1 MGTIKAT
8 NIEPIADNGTVT
20 LGSSGDQFT
29 LATGAK
35 SSFLYPSFFAKT
47 STDTSISIPS
57 NTATKAEFAD
67 VLYDEG
73 NCYDETT
80 HRFTPGVAGKYLIT
94 CNVGI
99 GGLDDN
105 EYQATQVFKN
115 GSGFSNFYNGGRV
128 RVIAFSPGATRSVT
142 NTITFI
148 DQANTTDYYEVYV
161 YQSDSVSNYQRNQY
175 GSWFGAYRI
184 GS

>member
-1 MGTIKAT
+1 MAGIIKVNQYQDFNGNTLFTSDGSGNLTTLKT
-8 NIEPIADNGTVT
+8 N
-20 LGSSGDQFT
+20 
-29 LATGAK
+29 K
-35 SSFLYPSFFAKT
+35 PSFFAKT
-47 STDTSISIPS
+47 STDASISIPS
-57 NTATKAEFAD
+57 QTTTKAQFAD

-99 GGLDDN
+99 GGLDAN
-105 EYQATQVFKN
+105 EYQTTQIYKN
-115 GSGFSNFYNGGRV
+115 GANSNFYNGFPV
-128 RVIAFSPGATRSVT
+128 RAIAFSPGATRSIT
-142 NTITFI
+142 NTIAFI
-148 DQANTTDYYEVYV
+148 DEANTTDYYEVYV
-161 YQSDSVSNYQRNQY
+161 YQSDSASNYQRNQY